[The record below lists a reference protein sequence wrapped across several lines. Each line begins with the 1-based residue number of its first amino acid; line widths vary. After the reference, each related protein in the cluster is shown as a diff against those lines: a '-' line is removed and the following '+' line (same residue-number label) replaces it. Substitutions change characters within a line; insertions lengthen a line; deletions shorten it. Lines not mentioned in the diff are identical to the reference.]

1 VAYPLFVQVGS
12 ALNNFMG
19 TRDRAKDVTDIV
31 DNVRGV
37 LNNLISSWDI
47 PAADKDDELKSTK
60 ILFAGWSWRF
70 ARFHI
75 GAFRYES
82 RHFNFHRERVR
93 LPYPWQQVN
102 RSFMFLG
109 DYESDYMN
117 ILTSLLDRRHGPQAS
132 GTVRRIA
139 FDYEPIEALA
149 LMLRGK
155 ESKEDFPAIGGAP
168 QMLKVYAHG
177 NDLPVV
183 TRMASD
189 AHYLLGRRLR
199 EWEKTAYPVLDL
211 TGDEPRFIYPM
222 SRIPLPSSLVGGH
235 EDLNVDTDTR
245 PS

>member
-1 VAYPLFVQVGS
+1 
-12 ALNNFMG
+12 
-19 TRDRAKDVTDIV
+19 
-31 DNVRGV
+31 
-37 LNNLISSWDI
+37 
-47 PAADKDDELKSTK
+47 
-60 ILFAGWSWRF
+60 
-70 ARFHI
+70 
-75 GAFRYES
+75 
-82 RHFNFHRERVR
+82 
-93 LPYPWQQVN
+93 
-102 RSFMFLG
+102 MFLG
-109 DYESDYMN
+109 DYESDYMK
-117 ILTSLLDRRHGPQAS
+117 ILTELLDRRHGRQAP
-132 GTVRRIA
+132 GTARHVT

-155 ESKEDFPAIGGAP
+155 ESKEAFPTIGGAP

-222 SRIPLPSSLVGGH
+222 SRIPLPSSLVGGR
-235 EDLNVDTDTR
+235 EDLNVDADTK